1 MYGTLLDQRVFEG
14 LVEKT
19 MPILWDHL
27 QKSDVQLSVVSLPW
41 FLSLYI
47 NSMPLIFAFRILDVF
62 FLEGPKVLFQIGL
75 AILRINGEELLDAA
89 DDGSFISVLKNYF
102 ARLDESAHPKS
113 ENAKLRAVTKFQ
125 ELMVVAFKEFSG
137 ITQDTIAKQRSQHKE
152 AVLES
157 IESFAKRTSIRN
169 LGPESKKLSLND
181 LGFLYDR
188 FYDILYDRQQRAQMI
203 KDNNDR
209 RAKAGRAH
217 AQQIVTGMAVDETP
231 EMGRLALG
239 SSATHMDYGAF
250 REFLVGVAK
259 WAIADNQSPSK
270 LDTEKDSSY
279 FSSTRGKSISLSP
292 WGAGPD
298 PADDEFMRRLFR
310 KWDTNDEK
318 QLTLQNVVNGMAKI
332 KGAKDIMLIIEY
344 FFGLFDDDNDGKV
357 DREGMLRM
365 SEALLFLGRRGF
377 QSSIIASPISPAQ
390 NGSSSPEIKG
400 LSDEEFLAAV
410 SSFTRRCFEYADI
423 DNAYTATAA
432 SAEVPTSPLRDFTIG
447 DEEDLVDLG
456 PTSPTSPKKHPAT
469 SQTTSTH
476 PLQLNLPPMP
486 SEEKPNTHRA
496 NAALDPSKPLFIT
509 LPTFRML
516 VLADET
522 LEHFFDV
529 EFPNSFK
536 LADDPLPHTA
546 SAANLTTFQNLGRRV
561 SQGVQQATSAAG
573 AKDVAIPGA
582 GGVVPPGRQ
591 GLRGMLDNIVTDGMR
606 VASEVRRRMEEAQ
619 RELDRAS
626 GGQSQ
631 RHDEEDE
638 DDEDA
643 DRKSIYT
650 KDKDL
655 LEGAEAEAV
664 DSGSRAPSLLEPD
677 TGVENGGN
685 TGVRSRSVSEASGEK
700 GGFVEFER

>member
-27 QKSDVQLSVVSLPW
+27 QKSDVQLSVASLPW

-75 AILRINGEELLDAA
+75 AILRVNGEELLDAA

-102 ARLDESAHPKS
+102 ARLDESAHPTS
-113 ENAKLRAVTKFQ
+113 ENSKLRAVTRFQ

-152 AVLES
+152 AVLGS

-169 LGPESKKLSLND
+169 LGPESKKLSTND

-188 FYDILYDRQQRAQMI
+188 FYDVLYDRQQRAQMI

-217 AQQIVTGMAVDETP
+217 AQQIVTGVAIEDTP
-231 EMGRLALG
+231 EMGRIALG
-239 SSATHMDYGAF
+239 DSATHMDYGAF

-259 WAIADNQSPSK
+259 WAMADHQSPSK
-270 LDTEKDSSY
+270 QDVEKDSSY
-279 FSSTRGKSISLSP
+279 FGSTRSKSISLSP
-292 WGAGPD
+292 WGVGPD

-310 KWDTNDEK
+310 KWDVGGER

-344 FFGLFDDDNDGKV
+344 FFGLFDDDDDGKV

-377 QSSIIASPISPAQ
+377 QTPIITSPVSPAQ
-390 NGSSSPEIKG
+390 NGSQSPERKG

-410 SSFTRRCFEYADI
+410 SSFTRRCFEYADV
-423 DNAYTATAA
+423 DNPLVPTV
-432 SAEVPTSPLRDFTIG
+432 SNGESPPTSPLRDFAIG
-447 DEEDLVDLG
+447 DDDEDLVDLG
-456 PTSPTSPKKHPAT
+456 PASPTSPKKHPAT
-469 SQTTSTH
+469 PQSTSAN
-476 PLQLNLPPMP
+476 PLELKLPPMP

-522 LEHFFDV
+522 LEHFFDI

-546 SAANLTTFQNLGRRV
+546 SAGNLTTFQNLGRRV
-561 SQGVQQATSAAG
+561 SQGVQSAASVSPI
-573 AKDVAIPGA
+573 KDVAIPGA

-619 RELDRAS
+619 RELDHAS
-626 GGQSQ
+626 GEQS
-631 RHDEEDE
+631 RHEEDEED
-638 DDEDA
+638 DDA

-650 KDKDL
+650 KDTDL
-655 LEGAEAEAV
+655 LEGAEAQAIGAGGA
-664 DSGSRAPSLLEPD
+664 SSKAPSLMEPD
-677 TGVENGGN
+677 SGG
-685 TGVRSRSVSEASGEK
+685 GSSRSRSVSEGSGEK
-700 GGFVEFER
+700 EGVVEFER

>member
-47 NSMPLIFAFRILDVF
+47 NSMPLVFAFRILDVF

-113 ENAKLRAVTKFQ
+113 ENAKLRAVTRFQ

-169 LGPESKKLSLND
+169 LGPESKKLSTND

-188 FYDILYDRQQRAQMI
+188 FYDVLYDRQQRAQLI
-203 KDNNDR
+203 KDSQER
-209 RAKAGRAH
+209 RAKAGRAQ
-217 AQQIVTGMAVDETP
+217 AQQLVTGIPIEDTP
-231 EMGRLALG
+231 EMGRIALG
-239 SSATHMDYGAF
+239 SSDTLMDYGAF
-250 REFLVGVAK
+250 REFLVGVSR
-259 WAIADNQSPSK
+259 WAMADNQSPSK
-270 LDTEKDSSY
+270 SDAEKDASY
-279 FSSTRGKSISLSP
+279 FSSTKSRNFSLSP

-310 KWDTNDEK
+310 RWDVDGER

-332 KGAKDIMLIIEY
+332 KGARDIMLVIEY
-344 FFGLFDDDNDGKV
+344 FFSLFDDDDDGKV

-377 QSSIIASPISPAQ
+377 QTPSASSASL
-390 NGSSSPEIKG
+390 SPEGAVGSPEVKG

-410 SSFTRRCFEYADI
+410 SSFTRRCFEYADV
-423 DNAYTATAA
+423 DNTSLSAA
-432 SAEVPTSPLRDFTIG
+432 PTPQIGSEPPTDALDDFAIG
-447 DEEDLVDLG
+447 SDNEEDLVDLG
-456 PTSPTSPKKHPAT
+456 PSSPKKPNSKTPTPTSPTTAD
-469 SQTTSTH
+469 
-476 PLQLNLPPMP
+476 PLAIENLKLPPMP

-496 NAALDPSKPLFIT
+496 NIALDPSKPLFIT

-516 VLADET
+516 VLADEA

-529 EFPNSFK
+529 EFAASFR
-536 LADDPLPHTA
+536 LADTQA
-546 SAANLTTFQNLGRRV
+546 SSAGGNLTTFSNLGRRV
-561 SQGVQQATSAAG
+561 SSSVGTAQKEALV
-573 AKDVAIPGA
+573 PGA

-606 VASEVRRRMEEAQ
+606 VATEVRRRMEEAQ
-619 RELDRAS
+619 RELENAS
-626 GGQSQ
+626 GPQTHD
-631 RHDEEDE
+631 RDDEED
-638 DDEDA
+638 DDEA
-643 DRKSIYT
+643 DRKSVFT
-650 KDKDL
+650 KDTDL
-655 LEGAEAEAV
+655 LEGADAEAI
-664 DSGSRAPSLLEPD
+664 SANSRAPSLMEPESSVAS
-677 TGVENGGN
+677 T
-685 TGVRSRSVSEASGEK
+685 RSRTGSGSDEK
-700 GGFVEFER
+700 GGGGVVEFER